1 MFAFTVRAI
10 SATILIH
17 LSIIESMRIGIPKEI
32 KEGENRVS
40 LSPACVR
47 SLVESGHTVL
57 VELDAG
63 RESGFTNEE
72 YLKAGALLVSAEE
85 AWGSDLV
92 VKVKEPLGTEYRF
105 FRKSMILFTFLH
117 LAANRRLTEALLEKE
132 VTAIAYETLKLPDGT
147 LPLLIPMSE
156 IAGRVAIQHAA
167 RILERNHGGMG
178 ILLGGVPG
186 VEPARVAIVGGG
198 TVGTN
203 ALKMALGLGADLT
216 VFDICLKKL
225 RLLDDL
231 FGGKIKT
238 IMANPYTIEERIS
251 SFDLLIGAVL
261 NPGAKSPKVIS
272 KQMIEKMRPG
282 SVVMDISIDQGGCIE
297 TIDKPTTHDNP
308 TFIKS
313 GIIHYAVANIPA
325 AVPRTAT
332 YALTNATFYW
342 INLLANH
349 GLIAT
354 KYDPAIKTAIN
365 TIRGELTCKA
375 VAEAFG
381 MPWSPIEK
389 FL

>member
-1 MFAFTVRAI
+1 
-10 SATILIH
+10 
-17 LSIIESMRIGIPKEI
+17 MRIGIPKEI

-40 LSPACVR
+40 LIPACVR
-47 SLVESGHTVL
+47 SLVESGHTIL

-63 RESGFTNEE
+63 SGSGFTNEE
-72 YLKAGALLVSAEE
+72 YFKAGALLVSAEE

-92 VKVKEPLGTEYRF
+92 VKVKEPLETEYRF
-105 FRKSMILFTFLH
+105 FRKNLILFTFLH

-216 VFDICLKKL
+216 VFDNSLKKL

-231 FGGKIKT
+231 FGGTIKT

-342 INLLANH
+342 INLLATH
-349 GLIAT
+349 GLKAINV
-354 KYDPAIKTAIN
+354 DPAIKTAVN
-365 TIRGELTCKA
+365 TIRGELTCRA